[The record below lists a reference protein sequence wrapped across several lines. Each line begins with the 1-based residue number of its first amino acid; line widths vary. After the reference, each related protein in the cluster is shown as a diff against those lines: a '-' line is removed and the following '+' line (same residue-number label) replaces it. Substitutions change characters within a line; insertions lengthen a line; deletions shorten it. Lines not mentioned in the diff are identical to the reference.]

1 MELLFG
7 VLLGLYVLALI
18 GLGLFG
24 IHKYVL
30 IYRHH
35 KYSKIPQEQPPVPEN
50 WPNVLVQLPVYNE
63 KYVLK
68 RLIKS
73 IVKMDY
79 PKDKLHVQVLDDS
92 VDNTSRLAMRL
103 TRILKEKGLRI
114 EHVRRPNRLGFKAGA
129 LEYGL
134 KISDE
139 EFIAVFDADFVP
151 KPDFLKQTI
160 PHIMAKKEIGMV
172 QTRWGHLNLNYS
184 LLTKLQACFLDAHF
198 LIEHFTRN
206 RSGKFFNFNGTAGI
220 WRRQAIVE
228 AGGWQHDTL
237 TEDLD
242 LSYRSQL
249 AGWKFIFLPDVIAPA
264 ELPVDMN
271 AYKNQQHRWAKG
283 SVQTA
288 IKLLP
293 MILKSNLSFAIRL
306 EAFLHLGSNFAY
318 LLMAVPAFLLIPM
331 LNLQIAFS
339 VKWTIIPYLVMFFT
353 ATLSVIFYYA
363 YTIKLVHNRLW
374 PHILYVP
381 AMMGLGI
388 GLSVNNGKAV
398 LEALVGIKTDFLR
411 TPKFKIESR
420 KDSWKKKTYRPQA
433 SRVHFVELI
442 LALYFTAGMSY
453 FYLNELYLSIPFFIL
468 FQFGFYYIAFSSFFQ
483 SSRFVGSKKL

>member
-1 MELLFG
+1 MDFLFA
-7 VLLGLYVLALI
+7 VLMGLYILALF

-30 IYRHH
+30 IFRHY
-35 KYSKIPQEQPPVPEN
+35 KYSKLSVDSPPMPEN
-50 WPNVLVQLPVYNE
+50 WPEVLIQLPIFNE

-68 RLIKS
+68 RLIKAVVQ
-73 IVKMDY
+73 INY
-79 PKDKLHVQVLDDS
+79 PKDKLRIQILDDS
-92 VDNTSRLAMRL
+92 TDNTSRLAARL
-103 TRILKEKGLRI
+103 TNILVSKGVQI
-114 EHVRRPNRLGFKAGA
+114 EHVRRPNRVGFKAGA

-134 KISDE
+134 NNSNE

-151 KPDFLKQTI
+151 ESDFLKKTI
-160 PHIMAKKEIGMV
+160 PHLVSNKEVGMV
-172 QTRWGHLNLNYS
+172 QARWGHLNLNYS
-184 LLTKLQACFLDAHF
+184 LLTKLQGCFLDAHF

-220 WRRQAIVE
+220 WRRQAIVD

-271 AYKNQQHRWAKG
+271 AYKSQQHRWAKG

-293 MILKSNLSFAIRL
+293 LVLKSKLPLAVRI
-306 EAFLHLGSNFAY
+306 EALLHLGSNFAY

-331 LNLQIAFS
+331 LNLQVMLS
-339 VKWTIIPYLVMFFT
+339 VKWTILPYLVMFFA
-353 ATLSVIFYYA
+353 ATLSVINYYA
-363 YTIKLVHNRLW
+363 YTLKLVHKKLW
-374 PHILYVP
+374 PHIIYVP
-381 AMMGLGI
+381 ALMGLGI

-398 LEALVGIKTDFLR
+398 IEALMGIKTDFLR
-411 TPKFKIESR
+411 TPKFKIESQ
-420 KDSWKKKTYRPQA
+420 KDTWKKKTYKPPA
-433 SRVHFVELI
+433 SRVHFIELL

-453 FYLNELYLSIPFFIL
+453 FFVNELYLSIPFFIL
-468 FQFGFYYIAFSSFFQ
+468 FQFGYYYIAFSSFFQ
-483 SSRFVGSKKL
+483 GSGSLRNK

>member
-1 MELLFG
+1 MELIFA

-30 IYRHH
+30 IYRHY
-35 KYSKIPQEQPPVPEN
+35 KYSKIVPPQASTPEN
-50 WPNVLVQLPVYNE
+50 WPEVLIQLPVYNE

-73 IVKMDY
+73 IVQLDY
-79 PKDKLHVQVLDDS
+79 PQDKLHIQILDDS
-92 VDNTSRLAMRL
+92 TDNTTRLSARL
-103 TRILKEKGLRI
+103 VHLLRRKKFRID
-114 EHVRRPNRLGFKAGA
+114 HVRRPDRVGFKAGA

-134 KISDE
+134 KNSDE
-139 EFIAVFDADFVP
+139 KFIAVFDADFVP
-151 KPDFLKQTI
+151 QPDFLKRTV
-160 PHIMAKKEIGMV
+160 PHMLENNKLGMV
-172 QTRWGHLNLNYS
+172 QARWGHLNLNYS
-184 LLTKLQACFLDAHF
+184 LLTKLQGCFLDAHF

-220 WRRQAIVE
+220 WRRQAIID

-249 AGWKFIFLPDVIAPA
+249 AGWKFLFLPEVIAPA

-271 AYKNQQHRWAKG
+271 AYKSQQHRWAKG

-293 MILKSNLSFAIRL
+293 MIMRAKLPFAIRL

-318 LLMAVPAFLLIPM
+318 LLMAIPAFLLIPM

-339 VKWTIIPYLVMFFT
+339 VKWTIIPYLVMFFAAT
-353 ATLSVIFYYA
+353 ASVIFYYA
-363 YTIKLVHNRLW
+363 YTIKLVHNRFW
-374 PHILYVP
+374 PHILYIP
-381 AMMGLGI
+381 ALMGLGI

-420 KDSWKKKTYRPQA
+420 KDSWKKKTYRPPS
-433 SRVHFVELI
+433 SRVHFIELL
-442 LALYFTAGMSY
+442 LAVYFTAGMSY
-453 FYLNELYLSIPFFIL
+453 FYLNEYYLSIPFFVL

-483 SSRFVGSKKL
+483 SNRFVGSKKL